1 MPAPALGTVLRALR
15 ERRGLS
21 LRELGKI
28 AEVDHAY
35 IHRLETGAKESPSEE
50 VLGKL
55 ARALKS
61 EKRESQILR
70 YVADHPDADAG
81 LAMHVLE
88 DQSVAYD
95 VFAGAA
101 SMAFRGSGRPDYK
114 KIIER
119 VRRFLGEE
127 NGHG

>member
-1 MPAPALGTVLRALR
+1 MSAPALGSVLRALR
-15 ERRGLS
+15 EKRRLS
-21 LRELGKI
+21 LRELGHL

-50 VLGKL
+50 VLGKV
-55 ARALKS
+55 ARALKAD
-61 EKRESQILR
+61 KRETQILR

-81 LAMHVLE
+81 LVMHVLE
-88 DQSVAYD
+88 DESVTYD
-95 VFAGAA
+95 EFAGAA

-114 KIIER
+114 KMIER

>member
-1 MPAPALGTVLRALR
+1 VSAQALGSVLRALR
-15 ERRGLS
+15 EKRGLS
-21 LRELGKI
+21 LRELGQL

-35 IHRLETGAKESPSEE
+35 VHRLETGAKESPSEE

-55 ARALKS
+55 ARALKA
-61 EKRESQILR
+61 EKREAQILR

-81 LAMHVLE
+81 LVMHVLE
-88 DQSVAYD
+88 DESVTYD
-95 VFAGAA
+95 EFAGAA

-114 KIIER
+114 KMIER
-119 VRRFLGEE
+119 VRRFLGED

>member
-1 MPAPALGTVLRALR
+1 VSAPALGSVLRALR

-21 LRELGKI
+21 LRELGQL

-55 ARALKS
+55 TRALKP
-61 EKRESQILR
+61 EKRETQILR
-70 YVADHPDADAG
+70 YVAEHLDTDAG
-81 LAMHVLE
+81 LVIHVLE
-88 DQSVAYD
+88 DQSVTYD
-95 VFAGAA
+95 EFAGAA

-114 KIIER
+114 KMVER
-119 VRRFLGEE
+119 VRRFLSED

>member
-1 MPAPALGTVLRALR
+1 MSAPALGSVLRALR
-15 ERRGLS
+15 EKRGLS
-21 LRELGKI
+21 LRELGLL

-55 ARALKS
+55 ARALKA
-61 EKRESQILR
+61 ERRETQVLR

-81 LAMHVLE
+81 LVMHVLE
-88 DQSVAYD
+88 DENVTYD
-95 VFAGAA
+95 EFAAAA

-114 KIIER
+114 KMIER
-119 VRRFLGEE
+119 VRRFLGED

>member
-1 MPAPALGTVLRALR
+1 VSAPALGSVLRALR
-15 ERRGLS
+15 EKRGLS
-21 LRELGKI
+21 LRELGQL

-55 ARALKS
+55 TRALKA
-61 EKRESQILR
+61 EKRETQILR

-81 LAMHVLE
+81 LVMHVLE
-88 DQSVAYD
+88 DENVTYD
-95 VFAGAA
+95 EFAGAA

-114 KIIER
+114 KMIER
-119 VRRFLGEE
+119 VRRFLGED